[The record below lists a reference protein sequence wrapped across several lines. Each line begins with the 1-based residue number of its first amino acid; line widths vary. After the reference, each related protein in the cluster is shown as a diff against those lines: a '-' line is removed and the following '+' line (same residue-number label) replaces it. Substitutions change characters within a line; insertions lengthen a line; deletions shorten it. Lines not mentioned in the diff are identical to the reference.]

1 MNLTDKEAQRFRT
14 AVNHV
19 LEEVPKFVILEDREL
34 PLNNRKYTYSYTQY
48 PNELYVTL
56 YCKGVPAYYLS
67 VEDSGDKYKLS
78 GWSYYKEKP
87 MTETLFTIYVDKGY
101 PQVSDSDLVAIIKS
115 ISSKELFV
123 NLYTVLLLIEQTNDL
138 LVWEKSEN

>member
-56 YCKGVPAYYLS
+56 YCKGVPAYYFS
-67 VEDSGDKYKLS
+67 VEDSGDRYKLS